1 MAGEPKTEGALGQVH
16 PMRELEDGG
25 PQPAS
30 SPSTPPTPVPAPVAA
45 PVITGNEEFPVAF
58 RHYAAA
64 LRGTEDEVWTRYL
77 QIRHGRKN
85 MTMTEWRHVHDSIRH
100 EPAHWHRGY

>member
-1 MAGEPKTEGALGQVH
+1 MAGEPKTEGALGTVH
-16 PMRELEDGG
+16 PTHELEEGG
-25 PQPAS
+25 PQPL
-30 SPSTPPTPVPAPVAA
+30 PTPAAPSDPAPAAA

-58 RHYAAA
+58 RHYATE
-64 LRGTEDEVWTRYL
+64 LRGTDDEIWTRYI

-85 MTMTEWRHVHDSIRH
+85 MTMTEWRRVHDSLRH